1 MKLAYFDVEPA
12 EGEWLT
18 QALPGVEKITSEKE
32 LNGEIVSEAGDA
44 LGAELLSVFVS
55 SKVDKTVLDNLPNL
69 KMIATRSTGF
79 DHIDMEECGKRGIT
93 VCNVPSYGENTVA
106 EHAFAL
112 ILALSRKIFQSYE
125 RTERLDF
132 DRDGLQG
139 FDLKGKTFGI
149 VGTGRIGQ
157 HSIRIA
163 TAFGMNV
170 IAYDAFPKQE
180 LADEMGFKYVDSL
193 NDLLGQSDVIT
204 LHVPYMP
211 ETHHMINKENIGN
224 IKKGAI
230 LVNTARGALVET
242 EALLLAL
249 EEGTLSGAG
258 LDVLEGEDETF
269 EDVAVMSRG
278 FAGNTDLAS
287 LMRNHILIARK
298 DVIIT
303 PHNAFNSAE
312 AVKRIFDTTME
323 NLQAFVDGTPVN
335 VVEAKKN
342 P

>member
-1 MKLAYFDVEPA
+1 MIVVDGELSVEVKA
-12 EGEWLT
+12 AAGEAM
-18 QALPGVEKITSEKE
+18 Q
-32 LNGEIVSEAGDA
+32 
-44 LGAELLSVFVS
+44 AELLSVFVS
-55 SKVDKTVLDNLPNL
+55 SKVDKAVLDGMPNL

-79 DHIDMEECGKRGIT
+79 DHIDMEECGKRGIV

-132 DRDGLQG
+132 DREGLQG
-139 FDLKGKTFGI
+139 FDLKGKTLGV

-157 HSIRIA
+157 HSIRIGA
-163 TAFGMNV
+163 AFGMKV
-170 IAYDAFPKQE
+170 IAYDAFPKPE
-180 LADEMGFKYVDSL
+180 MAAEMGFAYVDSL
-193 NDLLGQSDVIT
+193 GELLGQSDVIT

-211 ETHHMINKENIGN
+211 ETHHMINKENVRS
-224 IKKGAI
+224 IKRGAV
-230 LVNTARGALVET
+230 LVNTARGALVDT

-249 EEGTLSGAG
+249 EEGIISGAG

-278 FAGNTDLAS
+278 FSGNADLKA
-287 LMRNHILIARK
+287 LLRIHILVARR

-312 AVKRIFDTTME
+312 AVRRIFDTTVE
-323 NLQAFVDGTPVN
+323 NIQSFINGKPVN
-335 VVEAKKN
+335 VVVKK
-342 P
+342 